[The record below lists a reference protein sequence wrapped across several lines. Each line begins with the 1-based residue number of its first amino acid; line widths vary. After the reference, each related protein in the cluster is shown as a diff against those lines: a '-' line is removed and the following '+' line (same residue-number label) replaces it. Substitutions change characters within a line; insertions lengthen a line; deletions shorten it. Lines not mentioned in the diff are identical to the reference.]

1 MLPLSV
7 EDSVEWG
14 IGGVIFSVDHEPTLK
29 KTDFRKG
36 IVFASIGTFLL
47 SIIVVIIVILSN
59 YWAVVSLAIDDTDGP
74 EFGYRLDV
82 DPSEYEDLGANH
94 YPYTSGSEYP
104 SFSSTVA
111 IEGQC
116 ISDAEYVCGGSGVV
130 ISSRWILTVA
140 HVVQELNL
148 DETYVAIG
156 SDYENAEAW
165 YTAEAFYIHP
175 SWGGGEEDLPLGFDI
190 ALIELSDTISEVY
203 PSYWANHDGIDGS
216 LLGATIFVSGFGV
229 YSDYEDSYCGSACLD
244 DGGEYYTQR
253 RAWANTLDRLVE
265 LPIDGDRDG
274 TEDFSGGHVVYDFD
288 SPDGSNNSLARGNL
302 GFNFFQDYSYA
313 GKGDSYSIPHPLEG
327 GAVPGDSGGPVFA
340 KIDGKW
346 TVIGLTSHGSVTSD
360 YGDVGFNTRVSVHS
374 EWICSIPTPSR
385 PISGCT

>member
-1 MLPLSV
+1 MGPLEEEITEV
-7 EDSVEWG
+7 PPEIE
-14 IGGVIFSVDHEPTLK
+14 GGSE
-29 KTDFRKG
+29 TDEVARSEMGWSIEQKVTIAG
-36 IVFASIGTFLL
+36 IVLVVLTLMISTGVD
-47 SIIVVIIVILSN
+47 IVNKYIETI
-59 YWAVVSLAIDDTDGP
+59 DGP

-94 YPYTSGSEYP
+94 YPYSSGSEYP

-116 ISDAEYVCGGSGVV
+116 ISDAEYACGGSGVV

-203 PSYWANHDGIDGS
+203 PSSWANQDGIDES
-216 LLGATIFVSGFGV
+216 LLGATIFISGFGI
-229 YSDYEDSYCGSACLD
+229 YSDYEDSYCESACLD

-253 RAWANTLDRLVE
+253 RAWANTLDRIIQTNSEQGGNDV
-265 LPIDGDRDG
+265 IIQN
-274 TEDFSGGHVVYDFD
+274 GGHIIYDFD
-288 SPDGSNNSLARGNL
+288 SPDGKNNSLSRGNI
-302 GFNFFQDYSYA
+302 GYNFFQDYSYA
-313 GKGDSYSIPHPLEG
+313 GNGDSNSNPHALEG
-327 GAVPGDSGGPVFA
+327 TGVPGDSGGPIYA
-340 KIDGKW
+340 KIGAKW
-346 TVIGLTSHGSVTSD
+346 TVIAVTSHGSERSN
-360 YGDVGFNTRVSVHS
+360 YGDVSFNTRVSVHAD
-374 EWICSIPTPSR
+374 WICSVSSSHGY
-385 PISGCT
+385 ISGC

>member
-1 MLPLSV
+1 MGLLEAEEITEVPP
-7 EDSVEWG
+7 EIE
-14 IGGVIFSVDHEPTLK
+14 GGSE
-29 KTDFRKG
+29 TDEVARSEMGWSIEQKVTIAG
-36 IVFASIGTFLL
+36 IVLVVLTLMISTGVD
-47 SIIVVIIVILSN
+47 IVNKYIETI
-59 YWAVVSLAIDDTDGP
+59 DGP

-94 YPYTSGSEYP
+94 YPYSSGSEYP

-116 ISDAEYVCGGSGVV
+116 ISDAEYACGGSGVV

-203 PSYWANHDGIDGS
+203 PSSWANQDGIDES
-216 LLGATIFVSGFGV
+216 LLGATIFISGFGV
-229 YSDYEDSYCGSACLD
+229 YSDYEDSYCESACLD

-253 RAWANTLDRLVE
+253 RAWANTLDRIIQTNSEQGGNDV
-265 LPIDGDRDG
+265 I
-274 TEDFSGGHVVYDFD
+274 FQNGGHIVYDFD
-288 SPDGSNNSLARGNL
+288 SPDGKNNSLSRGNI
-302 GFNFFQDYSYA
+302 GYNFFQDYSYA
-313 GKGDSYSIPHPLEG
+313 GNGDSNSNPHALEG
-327 GAVPGDSGGPVFA
+327 TGVPGDSGGPIYA
-340 KIDGKW
+340 KIGSKW
-346 TVIGLTSHGSVTSD
+346 TVIAVTSHGSERSN
-360 YGDVGFNTRVSVHS
+360 YGDVSFNTRVSVHAD
-374 EWICSIPTPSR
+374 WICSVSSSHGY
-385 PISGCT
+385 ISGC

>member
-1 MLPLSV
+1 M

-14 IGGVIFSVDHEPTLK
+14 IGGLVFSVDHEPNLK
-29 KTDFRKG
+29 KINFRKG
-36 IVFASIGTFLL
+36 IVFASIGTFFM
-47 SIIVVIIVILSN
+47 SIIVVLVIIVSN
-59 YWAVVSLAIDDTDGP
+59 YWSVVSLALDDSDGP

-94 YPYTSGSEYP
+94 YPYSSGSEYP

-175 SWGGGEEDLPLGFDI
+175 SWGGGVEDLPLGFDI

-203 PSYWANHDGIDGS
+203 PSFWANQDGIDES

-265 LPIDGDRDG
+265 LPIDGGRDG

-288 SPDGSNNSLARGNL
+288 SPNGNKNSLVSGNL
-302 GFNFFQDYSYA
+302 GFNSFQDYSYA
-313 GKGDSYSIPHPLEG
+313 GKGDSSSHPHPLEG
-327 GAVPGDSGGPVFA
+327 SAVPGDSGGPVFA

-346 TVIGLTSHGSVTSD
+346 TVIGLTSHGSITSG
-360 YGDVGFNTRVSVHS
+360 YGDVGFSTRVSVHS
-374 EWICSIPTPSR
+374 EWICSVSTPSR
-385 PISGCT
+385 PISGCPYSSGR

>member
-1 MLPLSV
+1 M

-14 IGGVIFSVDHEPTLK
+14 IGGLVFSVDHEPNLK
-29 KTDFRKG
+29 KINFRKG
-36 IVFASIGTFLL
+36 IVFASIGTFFM
-47 SIIVVIIVILSN
+47 SIIVVLVIIVSN
-59 YWAVVSLAIDDTDGP
+59 YWSVVSLALDDSDGP

-94 YPYTSGSEYP
+94 YPYSSGSEYP

-148 DETYVAIG
+148 DVTYVAMG
-156 SDYENAEAW
+156 SDYEIAEAW

-203 PSYWANHDGIDGS
+203 PSFWANQDGIDES
-216 LLGATIFVSGFGV
+216 LLGDTIIVSGFGV
-229 YSDYEDSYCGSACLD
+229 YSYYEDTYCGSACLD

-265 LPIDGDRDG
+265 LPIDGGRDG

-288 SPDGSNNSLARGNL
+288 SPNGNKNSLVSGNL
-302 GFNFFQDYSYA
+302 GFNSFQDYSYA
-313 GKGDSYSIPHPLEG
+313 GKGDSSSHPHPLEG
-327 GAVPGDSGGPVFA
+327 SAVPGDSGGPVFA

-346 TVIGLTSHGSVTSD
+346 TVIGLTSHGSITSG
-360 YGDVGFNTRVSVHS
+360 YGDVGCSTRVSVHS
-374 EWICSIPTPSR
+374 EWICSVSTPSR
-385 PISGCT
+385 PISGCPYSSGR

>member
-1 MLPLSV
+1 M

-14 IGGVIFSVDHEPTLK
+14 IGGLVFSVDHEPNLK
-29 KTDFRKG
+29 KKNFRKG
-36 IVFASIGTFLL
+36 IVFASIGTFFM
-47 SIIVVIIVILSN
+47 SIIVVLVIIVSN
-59 YWAVVSLAIDDTDGP
+59 YWSVVSLALDDSDGP

-94 YPYTSGSEYP
+94 YPYSSGSEYP

-203 PSYWANHDGIDGS
+203 PSFWANQDGIDES

-265 LPIDGDRDG
+265 LPIDGGRDG

-288 SPDGSNNSLARGNL
+288 SPNGNKNSLVSGNL
-302 GFNFFQDYSYA
+302 GFNSFQDYSYA
-313 GKGDSYSIPHPLEG
+313 GKGDSSPHPHPLEG
-327 GAVPGDSGGPVFA
+327 SAVPGDSGGPVFA

-346 TVIGLTSHGSVTSD
+346 TVIGLTSHGSITSG
-360 YGDVGFNTRVSVHS
+360 YGDVGFSTRVSVHS
-374 EWICSIPTPSR
+374 EWICSVSTPSR
-385 PISGCT
+385 PISGCPYSSGR

>member
-1 MLPLSV
+1 M

-14 IGGVIFSVDHEPTLK
+14 IGGLVFSVDHEPNLK
-29 KTDFRKG
+29 KINFRKG
-36 IVFASIGTFLL
+36 IVFASIGTFFM
-47 SIIVVIIVILSN
+47 SIIVVLVIIVSN
-59 YWAVVSLAIDDTDGP
+59 YWSVVSLALDDSDGP

-94 YPYTSGSEYP
+94 YPYSSGSEYP

-175 SWGGGEEDLPLGFDI
+175 SWGGGVEDLPLGFDI

-203 PSYWANHDGIDGS
+203 PSFWANQDGIDES

-265 LPIDGDRDG
+265 LPIDGGRDG

-288 SPDGSNNSLARGNL
+288 SPNGNKNSLVSGNL
-302 GFNFFQDYSYA
+302 RFNSFQDYSYA
-313 GKGDSYSIPHPLEG
+313 GKGDSSSHPHPLEG
-327 GAVPGDSGGPVFA
+327 SAVPGDSGGPVFA

-346 TVIGLTSHGSVTSD
+346 TVIGLTSHGSITSG
-360 YGDVGFNTRVSVHS
+360 YGDVGFSTRVSVHS
-374 EWICSIPTPSR
+374 EWICSVSTPSR
-385 PISGCT
+385 PISGCPYSSGR

>member
-1 MLPLSV
+1 M

-14 IGGVIFSVDHEPTLK
+14 IGGLVFSVDHEPNLK
-29 KTDFRKG
+29 KIDFRKG
-36 IVFASIGTFLL
+36 IVFASIGTFFM
-47 SIIVVIIVILSN
+47 SIIVVLVIIVSN
-59 YWAVVSLAIDDTDGP
+59 YWSVVSLALDDSDGP

-94 YPYTSGSEYP
+94 YPYSSGSEYP

-203 PSYWANHDGIDGS
+203 PSFWANQDGIDES

-265 LPIDGDRDG
+265 LPIDGGRDG

-288 SPDGSNNSLARGNL
+288 SPNGNKNSLVSGNL
-302 GFNFFQDYSYA
+302 GFNSFQDYSYA
-313 GKGDSYSIPHPLEG
+313 GKGDSSSHPHPLEG
-327 GAVPGDSGGPVFA
+327 SAVPGDSGGPVFA

-346 TVIGLTSHGSVTSD
+346 TVIGLTSHGSITSG
-360 YGDVGFNTRVSVHS
+360 YGDVGFSTRVSVHS
-374 EWICSIPTPSR
+374 EWICSVSTPSR
-385 PISGCT
+385 PISGCA

>member
-1 MLPLSV
+1 M

-14 IGGVIFSVDHEPTLK
+14 IGGLVFSVDHEPNLK
-29 KTDFRKG
+29 KIDFRKG
-36 IVFASIGTFLL
+36 IVFASIGTFFM
-47 SIIVVIIVILSN
+47 SIIVVLVIIVSN
-59 YWAVVSLAIDDTDGP
+59 YWSVVSLALDDSDGP

-94 YPYTSGSEYP
+94 YPYSSGSEYP

-203 PSYWANHDGIDGS
+203 PSFWANQDGIDES

-265 LPIDGDRDG
+265 LPIDGGRDG

-288 SPDGSNNSLARGNL
+288 SPNGNKNSLTSGNL
-302 GFNFFQDYSYA
+302 GFNSFQDYSYA
-313 GKGDSYSIPHPLEG
+313 GKGDSSSHPHPLEG
-327 GAVPGDSGGPVFA
+327 SAVPGDSGGPVFA
-340 KIDGKW
+340 IIDGKW
-346 TVIGLTSHGSVTSD
+346 TVIGLTSHGSITSG
-360 YGDVGFNTRVSVHS
+360 YGDVGFSTRVSVHS
-374 EWICSIPTPSR
+374 EWICSVSTPSR
-385 PISGCT
+385 PISGCA

>member
-1 MLPLSV
+1 M

-14 IGGVIFSVDHEPTLK
+14 IGGLVFSVDHEPNLK
-29 KTDFRKG
+29 KINFRKG
-36 IVFASIGTFLL
+36 IVFASIGTFFM
-47 SIIVVIIVILSN
+47 SIIVVLVIIVSN
-59 YWAVVSLAIDDTDGP
+59 YWSVVSLALDDSDGP

-94 YPYTSGSEYP
+94 YPYSSGSEYP

-203 PSYWANHDGIDGS
+203 PSFWANQDGIDES

-265 LPIDGDRDG
+265 LPIDGGRDG

-288 SPDGSNNSLARGNL
+288 SPNGNKNSLVSGNL
-302 GFNFFQDYSYA
+302 GFNSFQDYSYA
-313 GKGDSYSIPHPLEG
+313 GKGDSSSHPHPLEG
-327 GAVPGDSGGPVFA
+327 SAVPGDSGGPVFA

-346 TVIGLTSHGSVTSD
+346 TVIGLTSHGSITSG
-360 YGDVGFNTRVSVHS
+360 YGDVGFSTRVSVHS
-374 EWICSIPTPSR
+374 EWICSVSTPSR
-385 PISGCT
+385 PISGCPYSSGR

>member
-1 MLPLSV
+1 M

-14 IGGVIFSVDHEPTLK
+14 IGGLVFSVDHEPNLK
-29 KTDFRKG
+29 KIDFRKG
-36 IVFASIGTFLL
+36 IVFASIGTFFM
-47 SIIVVIIVILSN
+47 SIIVVLVIIVSN
-59 YWAVVSLAIDDTDGP
+59 YWSVVSLALDDSDGP

-82 DPSEYEDLGANH
+82 NPSEYEDLGANH
-94 YPYTSGSEYP
+94 YPYSSGSEYP

-190 ALIELSDTISEVY
+190 ALIELSDTISGVY
-203 PSYWANHDGIDGS
+203 PSFWANQDGIDES

-265 LPIDGDRDG
+265 LPIDGGRDG

-288 SPDGSNNSLARGNL
+288 SPNGNKNSLTSGNL
-302 GFNFFQDYSYA
+302 GFNSFQDYSYA
-313 GKGDSYSIPHPLEG
+313 GKGDSSSHPHPLEG
-327 GAVPGDSGGPVFA
+327 SAVPGDSGGPVFA
-340 KIDGKW
+340 IIDGKW
-346 TVIGLTSHGSVTSD
+346 TVIGLTSHGSITSG
-360 YGDVGFNTRVSVHS
+360 YGDVGFSTRVSVHS
-374 EWICSIPTPSR
+374 EWICSVSTPSR
-385 PISGCT
+385 PISGCA